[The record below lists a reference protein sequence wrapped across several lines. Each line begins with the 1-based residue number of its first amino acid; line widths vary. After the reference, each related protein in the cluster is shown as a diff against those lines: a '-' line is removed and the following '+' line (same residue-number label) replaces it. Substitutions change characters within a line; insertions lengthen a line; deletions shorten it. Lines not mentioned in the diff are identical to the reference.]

1 MSERIDPMNSDS
13 VDRREFMKR
22 SAAMA
27 GAAAMLDAGKGVA
40 AEPVVATSKPQEF
53 ARKIKLGM
61 IGCGGRGTWLAD
73 LFQKHGGYTIHAV
86 ADYFADLADRAGDKF
101 GVDKARRFSG
111 IDGHKRLLESGV
123 EAVVVVNVP
132 HFHASHALTAIEAGC
147 HVYAAKPVAVDV
159 PGAMKVQA
167 AGKLATQKRLC
178 YLVDYQMG
186 TDPINIEVVKRV
198 HAGGLGRLMHMD
210 SIGFSP
216 PWAEP
221 VVRSAE
227 DRLREGRWLSTIALS
242 GDVITEN
249 TIHAINAVLWLVGRR
264 PASAVGRRRFGRKN
278 PRDDYREVYLITYE
292 FDDGLLWTHRCQS
305 LNNQLDWDLGL
316 SAFGDLATAQVS
328 YRGRSYLKG
337 GPKHFGGGLVNSLYD
352 QGAIRNI
359 ATFYRNIL
367 DGRFENATVPQA
379 VDDVLTA
386 ALGREAATRRQELS
400 MAELI
405 RENKALEFSLRG

>member
-1 MSERIDPMNSDS
+1 MR
-13 VDRREFMKR
+13 R

-27 GAAAMLDAGKGVA
+27 ATATLWDAASAVA
-40 AEPVVATSKPQEF
+40 ADPAPESPKPREF
-53 ARKIKLGM
+53 SRKIKLGI
-61 IGCGGRGTWLAD
+61 IGCGGRGTWLGD
-73 LFQKHGGYTIHAV
+73 LFLKHGGYTIHAV

-101 GVDKARRFSG
+101 GVDKARRFTG
-111 IDGHKRLLESGV
+111 LDGHKRLLQSGV

-132 HFHASHALTAIEAGC
+132 HFHAGHAHAAIEAGC
-147 HVYAAKPVAVDV
+147 HVFAAKPVAVDV

-167 AGKLATQKRLC
+167 AGKLAAQKKLC

-198 HAGGLGRLMHMD
+198 HAGGLGRLMHVD

-221 VVRSAE
+221 VIRSEE
-227 DRLREGRWLSTIALS
+227 DRLREGRWLSLIALS

-264 PASAVGRRRFGRKN
+264 PANAVGRRRFGRKN
-278 PRDDYREVYLITYE
+278 PKSEYREVYLITYE

-305 LNNQLDWDLGL
+305 LNNQLDWDLNL
-316 SAFGDLATAQVS
+316 NAFGDLATAQVG

-337 GPKHFGGGLVNSLYD
+337 GPKHFGGGLVKSLYD

-359 ATFYRNIL
+359 AAFYQDIL
-367 DGRFENATVPQA
+367 EGRCDNATVPQA
-379 VDDVLTA
+379 VDDALTA
-386 ALGREAATRRQELS
+386 ALGREAATRRRELS
-400 MAELI
+400 MAEFI
-405 RENKALEFSLRG
+405 RENKALEFSLRGLKV